1 MHVNIRVVVGLGN
14 PGRKY
19 FYTRHNIGFRIV
31 EALGG
36 TWNSSEIKAGLAMES
51 SEIMLDDS
59 KIILIKPL
67 TYMNNSGKIIPGLFK
82 NGIKP
87 EEILVV
93 HDDLEKKFGNIS
105 IKQGGSARG
114 HNGLRSII
122 EFAGKDFFRMRFGIG
137 RPENKDEVGDYVLSN
152 FTKLE
157 EEEIPVLIE
166 EASIVLKAFLQK

>member
-1 MHVNIRVVVGLGN
+1 MHVNIRVIVGLGN

-31 EALGG
+31 ESLGVA
-36 TWNSSEIKAGLAMES
+36 WNSSELMES
-51 SEIMLDDS
+51 SEIMLDDN
-59 KIILIKPL
+59 KVMLIKPL

-93 HDDLEKKFGNIS
+93 HDDLEKRFGNIS

-122 EFAGKDFFRMRFGIG
+122 EFADKDFFRMRFGIG
-137 RPENKDEVGDYVLSN
+137 RPENKDEVGNYVLSN
-152 FTKLE
+152 FTKSE

-166 EASIVLKAFLQK
+166 DASIALKAFLQN